1 MKGAAGQ
8 TILLSFLFMPPA
20 NGGGLDIIMGIKE
33 NLKALR
39 KQHNLSQQ
47 ELAKIAGVTD
57 KAISTWESGTRI
69 PRMGAIQKM
78 ADYFGLQKSDII
90 EDNSRILSGNAD
102 TWAHALETESNE
114 SDAQG
119 STWTHAR
126 ESEGNESDSQ
136 LLQNAKRDLSPED
149 YRLVIALIKRL
160 REK

>member
-1 MKGAAGQ
+1 
-8 TILLSFLFMPPA
+8 
-20 NGGGLDIIMGIKE
+20 MGIKE

-90 EDNSRILSGNAD
+90 EDNSRILSDDAD
-102 TWAHALETESNE
+102 AWAHALETESNE
-114 SDAQG
+114 SDA
-119 STWTHAR
+119 
-126 ESEGNESDSQ
+126 Q

>member
-1 MKGAAGQ
+1 
-8 TILLSFLFMPPA
+8 
-20 NGGGLDIIMGIKE
+20 MGIKE

-47 ELAKIAGVTD
+47 EMAKIAGVTD

-90 EDNSRILSGNAD
+90 EDNSRILSGD
-102 TWAHALETESNE
+102 GSTWTHVPGTESNE
-114 SDAQG
+114 SD
-119 STWTHAR
+119 SK
-126 ESEGNESDSQ
+126 

-149 YRLVIALIKRL
+149 YRMVIALIKRL

>member
-1 MKGAAGQ
+1 
-8 TILLSFLFMPPA
+8 
-20 NGGGLDIIMGIKE
+20 MGIKE

-90 EDNSRILSGNAD
+90 EDNSRILSGDAD
-102 TWAHALETESNE
+102 TWMPARETESNE
-114 SDAQG
+114 SDA
-119 STWTHAR
+119 
-126 ESEGNESDSQ
+126 Q

>member
-1 MKGAAGQ
+1 
-8 TILLSFLFMPPA
+8 
-20 NGGGLDIIMGIKE
+20 MGIKE

-90 EDNSRILSGNAD
+90 EDNSRILSGD
-102 TWAHALETESNE
+102 GSTWTHALETESNE
-114 SDAQG
+114 SDA
-119 STWTHAR
+119 
-126 ESEGNESDSQ
+126 Q

-149 YRLVIALIKRL
+149 YRMVIALIKRL

>member
-1 MKGAAGQ
+1 
-8 TILLSFLFMPPA
+8 MPSA
-20 NGGGLDIIMGIKE
+20 YGGGLDIIMGIKE

-69 PRMGAIQKM
+69 PRMGAIQRM
-78 ADYFGLQKSDII
+78 AYYFGLQKSDII
-90 EDNSRILSGNAD
+90 EDNSRILSGD
-102 TWAHALETESNE
+102 
-114 SDAQG
+114 G

-126 ESEGNESDSQ
+126 EPESNESDAQ

-149 YRLVIALIKRL
+149 YRMVIALIKRL

>member
-1 MKGAAGQ
+1 
-8 TILLSFLFMPPA
+8 MPSA
-20 NGGGLDIIMGIKE
+20 YGGGLDIIMGIKE

-90 EDNSRILSGNAD
+90 EDNSRILSGD
-102 TWAHALETESNE
+102 
-114 SDAQG
+114 G

-126 ESEGNESDSQ
+126 ESEGNESDAQ

-149 YRLVIALIKRL
+149 YRMVIALIKRL

>member
-1 MKGAAGQ
+1 
-8 TILLSFLFMPPA
+8 
-20 NGGGLDIIMGIKE
+20 MGIKE

-90 EDNSRILSGNAD
+90 EDNSRILSD
-102 TWAHALETESNE
+102 
-114 SDAQG
+114 DG

-126 ESEGNESDSQ
+126 ESEGNESDAQ

>member
-1 MKGAAGQ
+1 
-8 TILLSFLFMPPA
+8 
-20 NGGGLDIIMGIKE
+20 MGIKE

-47 ELAKIAGVTD
+47 EMAKIAGVTD

-90 EDNSRILSGNAD
+90 EDNSRILSD
-102 TWAHALETESNE
+102 
-114 SDAQG
+114 DG
-119 STWTHAR
+119 STWTHAL
-126 ESEGNESDSQ
+126 ETEVNESDAQ

-149 YRLVIALIKRL
+149 YRMVIALIKRL

>member
-1 MKGAAGQ
+1 
-8 TILLSFLFMPPA
+8 MPSA

-90 EDNSRILSGNAD
+90 EDNSRILSGDAD
-102 TWAHALETESNE
+102 AWAHAPGTESNE
-114 SDAQG
+114 SDDKRILWNHNSVQ
-119 STWTHAR
+119 SRFKSSNQKNYITFLC
-126 ESEGNESDSQ
+126 NVIF
-136 LLQNAKRDLSPED
+136 LLL
-149 YRLVIALIKRL
+149 LFL
-160 REK
+160 

>member
-1 MKGAAGQ
+1 
-8 TILLSFLFMPPA
+8 
-20 NGGGLDIIMGIKE
+20 MGIKE

-47 ELAKIAGVTD
+47 EMAKIAGVTD

-90 EDNSRILSGNAD
+90 EDNSRILSDDGS
-102 TWAHALETESNE
+102 TWTHALETESNE
-114 SDAQG
+114 SDA
-119 STWTHAR
+119 
-126 ESEGNESDSQ
+126 Q

-149 YRLVIALIKRL
+149 YRMVIALIKRL

>member
-1 MKGAAGQ
+1 
-8 TILLSFLFMPPA
+8 MPPA
-20 NGGGLDIIMGIKE
+20 YGGGLDITMGIKE

-69 PRMGAIQKM
+69 PRMGAIQKSTRIPRMGAIQKM

-90 EDNSRILSGNAD
+90 EDNSRILSGDAD
-102 TWAHALETESNE
+102 TWAHAPGTDGNE
-114 SDAQG
+114 SDA
-119 STWTHAR
+119 
-126 ESEGNESDSQ
+126 Q

>member
-1 MKGAAGQ
+1 
-8 TILLSFLFMPPA
+8 
-20 NGGGLDIIMGIKE
+20 MGIKE

-47 ELAKIAGVTD
+47 EMAKIAGVTD

-90 EDNSRILSGNAD
+90 EDNSRILSGD
-102 TWAHALETESNE
+102 VSM
-114 SDAQG
+114 
-119 STWTHAR
+119 WTHAPGT
-126 ESEGNESDSQ
+126 EGNESDTQ

-149 YRLVIALIKRL
+149 YRMVIALIKRL

>member
-1 MKGAAGQ
+1 
-8 TILLSFLFMPPA
+8 
-20 NGGGLDIIMGIKE
+20 MGIKE

-90 EDNSRILSGNAD
+90 EDNSRILSGDAD
-102 TWAHALETESNE
+102 TWTHALEPESNE
-114 SDAQG
+114 SDA
-119 STWTHAR
+119 
-126 ESEGNESDSQ
+126 Q

-149 YRLVIALIKRL
+149 YRMVIALIKRL

>member
-1 MKGAAGQ
+1 
-8 TILLSFLFMPPA
+8 MPSA
-20 NGGGLDIIMGIKE
+20 YGGGLDIIMGIKE

-90 EDNSRILSGNAD
+90 EDNSRILSGD
-102 TWAHALETESNE
+102 
-114 SDAQG
+114 G

>member
-1 MKGAAGQ
+1 
-8 TILLSFLFMPPA
+8 
-20 NGGGLDIIMGIKE
+20 MGIKE

-90 EDNSRILSGNAD
+90 EDNSRILFGDAD
-102 TWAHALETESNE
+102 TWAHA
-114 SDAQG
+114 
-119 STWTHAR
+119 R
-126 ESEGNESDSQ
+126 EPEGNESDAQ

>member
-1 MKGAAGQ
+1 
-8 TILLSFLFMPPA
+8 
-20 NGGGLDIIMGIKE
+20 MGIKE

-90 EDNSRILSGNAD
+90 EDNSRILSGD
-102 TWAHALETESNE
+102 
-114 SDAQG
+114 G

-149 YRLVIALIKRL
+149 YRLVITLIKRL

>member
-1 MKGAAGQ
+1 
-8 TILLSFLFMPPA
+8 MPPA

-47 ELAKIAGVTD
+47 EMAKIAGV
-57 KAISTWESGTRI
+57 STWESGTRI

-90 EDNSRILSGNAD
+90 EDNSRILSGDAD
-102 TWAHALETESNE
+102 TWTPAREPESNE
-114 SDAQG
+114 SDA
-119 STWTHAR
+119 
-126 ESEGNESDSQ
+126 Q

-149 YRLVIALIKRL
+149 YRMVIALIKRL

>member
-1 MKGAAGQ
+1 
-8 TILLSFLFMPPA
+8 
-20 NGGGLDIIMGIKE
+20 MGIKE

-114 SDAQG
+114 SDAQ
-119 STWTHAR
+119 
-126 ESEGNESDSQ
+126 

>member
-20 NGGGLDIIMGIKE
+20 NGGGLDITMGIKE

-47 ELAKIAGVTD
+47 EMAKIAGVTD

-90 EDNSRILSGNAD
+90 EDNSRILSGD
-102 TWAHALETESNE
+102 GSTWTHAPGTESNE
-114 SDAQG
+114 SDA
-119 STWTHAR
+119 
-126 ESEGNESDSQ
+126 Q

-149 YRLVIALIKRL
+149 YRMVIALIKRL

>member
-1 MKGAAGQ
+1 
-8 TILLSFLFMPPA
+8 
-20 NGGGLDIIMGIKE
+20 MGIKE

-47 ELAKIAGVTD
+47 EMAKIAGVTD

-90 EDNSRILSGNAD
+90 EDNSRILSD
-102 TWAHALETESNE
+102 DESTWAHALEPESNE
-114 SDAQG
+114 SDA
-119 STWTHAR
+119 
-126 ESEGNESDSQ
+126 Q

-149 YRLVIALIKRL
+149 YRMVIALIKRL

>member
-1 MKGAAGQ
+1 
-8 TILLSFLFMPPA
+8 MPPA
-20 NGGGLDIIMGIKE
+20 YGGGLDIIMGIKE

-90 EDNSRILSGNAD
+90 EDNSRILSGD
-102 TWAHALETESNE
+102 
-114 SDAQG
+114 G

-149 YRLVIALIKRL
+149 YRMVIALIKRL

>member
-1 MKGAAGQ
+1 
-8 TILLSFLFMPPA
+8 MPSA

-90 EDNSRILSGNAD
+90 EDNSRILSGD
-102 TWAHALETESNE
+102 
-114 SDAQG
+114 G

-149 YRLVIALIKRL
+149 YRMVIALIKRL

>member
-1 MKGAAGQ
+1 
-8 TILLSFLFMPPA
+8 MPPA

-47 ELAKIAGVTD
+47 EMAKIAGVSD

-90 EDNSRILSGNAD
+90 EDNSRILSGDAD
-102 TWAHALETESNE
+102 TM
-114 SDAQG
+114 
-119 STWTHAR
+119 AR
-126 ESEGNESDSQ
+126 G
-136 LLQNAKRDLSPED
+136 
-149 YRLVIALIKRL
+149 
-160 REK
+160 

>member
-1 MKGAAGQ
+1 
-8 TILLSFLFMPPA
+8 
-20 NGGGLDIIMGIKE
+20 MGIKE

-47 ELAKIAGVTD
+47 EMAKIAGVTD

-90 EDNSRILSGNAD
+90 EDNSRILYGDAD
-102 TWAHALETESNE
+102 AWAHAPGTES
-114 SDAQG
+114 
-119 STWTHAR
+119 
-126 ESEGNESDSQ
+126 NESDSQ

-149 YRLVIALIKRL
+149 YRMVIALIKRL

>member
-1 MKGAAGQ
+1 
-8 TILLSFLFMPPA
+8 
-20 NGGGLDIIMGIKE
+20 MGIKE

-90 EDNSRILSGNAD
+90 EDNSRILSGD
-102 TWAHALETESNE
+102 GSTWEHALETEGTE
-114 SDAQG
+114 LDA
-119 STWTHAR
+119 
-126 ESEGNESDSQ
+126 Q

-149 YRLVIALIKRL
+149 YRMVIALIKRL

>member
-1 MKGAAGQ
+1 
-8 TILLSFLFMPPA
+8 MPPA

-90 EDNSRILSGNAD
+90 EDNSRILSVGRA
-102 TWAHALETESNE
+102 AFAKCETRFV
-114 SDAQG
+114 AG
-119 STWTHAR
+119 
-126 ESEGNESDSQ
+126 
-136 LLQNAKRDLSPED
+136 
-149 YRLVIALIKRL
+149 RLPVGYCPDQTVA
-160 REK
+160 

>member
-1 MKGAAGQ
+1 
-8 TILLSFLFMPPA
+8 
-20 NGGGLDIIMGIKE
+20 MGIKE

-47 ELAKIAGVTD
+47 EMAKIAGVTD

-90 EDNSRILSGNAD
+90 EDNSRILSGD
-102 TWAHALETESNE
+102 
-114 SDAQG
+114 G
-119 STWTHAR
+119 STWTHAPGT
-126 ESEGNESDSQ
+126 ESSESDAQ

-149 YRLVIALIKRL
+149 YRMVIALIKRL

>member
-1 MKGAAGQ
+1 
-8 TILLSFLFMPPA
+8 MPPA

-90 EDNSRILSGNAD
+90 EDNSRILSGD
-102 TWAHALETESNE
+102 
-114 SDAQG
+114 G
-119 STWTHAR
+119 SGSLTVA
-126 ESEGNESDSQ
+126 
-136 LLQNAKRDLSPED
+136 
-149 YRLVIALIKRL
+149 
-160 REK
+160 

>member
-1 MKGAAGQ
+1 MKGTAGQ

-90 EDNSRILSGNAD
+90 EDNSRILSGDAD
-102 TWAHALETESNE
+102 AWAHAPERKAMNRTRSFCKMQNVICRRKII
-114 SDAQG
+114 G
-119 STWTHAR
+119 W
-126 ESEGNESDSQ
+126 
-136 LLQNAKRDLSPED
+136 LLP
-149 YRLVIALIKRL
+149 
-160 REK
+160 

>member
-1 MKGAAGQ
+1 
-8 TILLSFLFMPPA
+8 
-20 NGGGLDIIMGIKE
+20 MGIKE

-90 EDNSRILSGNAD
+90 EDNSRILSGD
-102 TWAHALETESNE
+102 
-114 SDAQG
+114 G
-119 STWTHAR
+119 STWTHAPGT
-126 ESEGNESDSQ
+126 EGTESDAQ
-136 LLQNAKRDLSPED
+136 LLQNAQRDLSPED
-149 YRLVIALIKRL
+149 YRMVIALIKRL

>member
-1 MKGAAGQ
+1 
-8 TILLSFLFMPPA
+8 
-20 NGGGLDIIMGIKE
+20 MGIKE

-90 EDNSRILSGNAD
+90 EDNSRILSGDAD
-102 TWAHALETESNE
+102 TWEHALETEGTE
-114 SDAQG
+114 SD
-119 STWTHAR
+119 T
-126 ESEGNESDSQ
+126 Q

>member
-1 MKGAAGQ
+1 
-8 TILLSFLFMPPA
+8 
-20 NGGGLDIIMGIKE
+20 MGIKE

-90 EDNSRILSGNAD
+90 EDNSRILSDDAD
-102 TWAHALETESNE
+102 TWTPAREPESNE
-114 SDAQG
+114 SDA
-119 STWTHAR
+119 
-126 ESEGNESDSQ
+126 Q

-149 YRLVIALIKRL
+149 YRMVIALIKRL